1 MVLLGVYSMDFYL
14 PNVETGE
21 GELHHTEKQAVI
33 IIGANGSGKSHSAAF
48 IEEQDF
54 EKDVHEDRKKGR
66 GGKCLRISAQRIL
79 NFDDFIP
86 LDSYERS
93 INKIIYGGYGIES
106 DKPYNKWTMNGRTN
120 WTTVVTNDFDSVL
133 AATIAKINLEYK
145 AYYENSLE
153 NKEEDCEQAKHN
165 LTIDRIK
172 RIWRKVLSER
182 DITISDGQ
190 VLSHVPGAKSEYN
203 ANQMSDGERVCLY
216 MICQVLSAPSNMLII
231 VDEPELHLH
240 PSIMNKLWNTLEQA
254 RPDCHFIYVTHD
266 TEFASNHPDAEIIWV
281 KSYDGHSKWEYEI
294 LKENELPDELF
305 LKILGNRKNVL
316 FIEGKSGSWDYKI
329 YGSIFNNF
337 FIIPC
342 ASCNDVIRKTKTYNE
357 NNLLHHLKVFG
368 IVDRDYRNENEI
380 DALRSANVYCIE
392 VAEVENLFL
401 TEEVLRV
408 FHKSRSISV
417 QTSNHL
423 IENIKN
429 EVRNHFKTELS
440 DQKSKALN
448 AMIKYHFSVLPL
460 KGSYNSIDDLK
471 KYIEIDIEQKIKDF
485 DGILK
490 KRYDNINDSGDYNEI
505 IKIYNNKGLFS
516 VLGKVAAS
524 FAKNTDNNEE
534 IDSKFYG
541 DYRGFIIRSLQNPSE
556 VNRDLKK
563 AFMKFLPK
571 EIIDVNN
578 QS

>member
-1 MVLLGVYSMDFYL
+1 MDFYL
-14 PNVETGE
+14 PNIETGE
-21 GELHHTEKQAVI
+21 GELHHTDTQAVI
-33 IIGANGSGKSHSAAF
+33 IIGANGAGKSHLAAF
-48 IEEQDF
+48 IEKSDF
-54 EKDVHEDRKKGR
+54 EKDKERDKEIGEKRRH

-79 NFDDFIP
+79 NFKDSIQLENYKIAEGKVIFGNNLGTNEKDF
-86 LDSYERS
+86 
-93 INKIIYGGYGIES
+93 
-106 DKPYNKWTMNGRTN
+106 NKWWVNGMSA
-120 WTTVVTNDFDSVL
+120 WTTAVTNDFDSVL

-153 NKEEDCEQAKHN
+153 NKNDECEQAKHN

-172 RIWRKVLSER
+172 RIWHKVLSER

-190 VLSHVPGAKSEYN
+190 VLAIAPGTQSEYN

-240 PSIMNKLWNTLEQA
+240 SSIMNKLWNTLEQA

-266 TEFASNHPDAEIIWV
+266 TEFATNHPDAEIIWV
-281 KSYDGHSKWEYEI
+281 KSYDGQSKWEYEI
-294 LKENELPDELF
+294 LKENELPDELL

-342 ASCNDVIRKTKTYNE
+342 ASCNEVIRRTKTYNE

-380 DALRSANVYCIE
+380 DALRSANVYYIE

-401 TEEVLRV
+401 TEEVLIF

-417 QTSNHL
+417 QASDQL
-423 IENIKN
+423 IENIKS
-429 EVRNHFKTELS
+429 EVRDHFKTELS
-440 DQKSKALN
+440 VQKSKALN

-460 KGSYNSIDDLK
+460 KGSYNSVDDLR
-471 KYIEIDIEQKIKDF
+471 KYIENDIEQKINDF
-485 DGILK
+485 DGIVN
-490 KRYDNINDSGDYNEI
+490 KRYDNINASGDYNEI

-578 QS
+578 RS

>member
-1 MVLLGVYSMDFYL
+1 MDFYL
-14 PNVETGE
+14 PNIETGE
-21 GELHHTEKQAVI
+21 GELHHTDTQAVI
-33 IIGANGSGKSHSAAF
+33 IIGANGAGKSHLAAF
-48 IEEQDF
+48 IEKSDF
-54 EKDVHEDRKKGR
+54 EKDKERDKEIGEKRRH

-79 NFDDFIP
+79 NFKDSIQLENYKTAEGKVIFGNNLGTNEKDF
-86 LDSYERS
+86 
-93 INKIIYGGYGIES
+93 
-106 DKPYNKWTMNGRTN
+106 NKWRVNGMSA
-120 WTTVVTNDFDSVL
+120 WTTAVTNDFDSVL

-153 NKEEDCEQAKHN
+153 NKNDECEQAKHN

-172 RIWRKVLSER
+172 RIWHKVLSER

-190 VLSHVPGAKSEYN
+190 VLAIAPGTQSEYN

-294 LKENELPDELF
+294 LKENELPDELL

-380 DALRSANVYCIE
+380 DALRSVNVYCIE

-471 KYIEIDIEQKIKDF
+471 KYIKIDIEQKINDF

-490 KRYDNINDSGDYNEI
+490 KRYDNINTSGDYNEI

-516 VLGKVAAS
+516 VLDKVAAS

-534 IDSKFYG
+534 INSKFYG
-541 DYRGFIIRSLQNPSE
+541 DYRGFIIRSLQNSSE
-556 VNRDLKK
+556 VNSDLKK
-563 AFMKFLPK
+563 AFMKYLPK
-571 EIIDVNN
+571 EINDVNN

>member
-1 MVLLGVYSMDFYL
+1 MDFYL
-14 PNVETGE
+14 PNIETGE
-21 GELHHTEKQAVI
+21 GELHHTDTQAVI
-33 IIGANGSGKSHSAAF
+33 IIGANGAGKSHLAAF
-48 IEEQDF
+48 IEKSDF
-54 EKDVHEDRKKGR
+54 EKDKERDKEIGEKRRH

-79 NFDDFIP
+79 NFEDSIQLENYKIAEGKVIFGNNLGTNEKDF
-86 LDSYERS
+86 
-93 INKIIYGGYGIES
+93 
-106 DKPYNKWTMNGRTN
+106 NKWWVNGMSA
-120 WTTVVTNDFDSVL
+120 WTTAVTNDFDSVL

-145 AYYENSLE
+145 VYYENSLE
-153 NKEEDCEQAKHN
+153 NKNDECEQAKHN

-172 RIWRKVLSER
+172 RIWHKVLSER

-190 VLSHVPGAKSEYN
+190 VLAIAPGTQSEYN

-294 LKENELPDELF
+294 LKENELPDDLL

-471 KYIEIDIEQKIKDF
+471 KYIKIDIEQKNNDF

-490 KRYDNINDSGDYNEI
+490 KRYDNINASGDYNEI

-516 VLGKVAAS
+516 VLDKVAAS

-534 IDSKFYG
+534 INSKFYG
-541 DYRGFIIRSLQNPSE
+541 DYRGFIIRSLQNSSE
-556 VNRDLKK
+556 VNSDLKK
-563 AFMKFLPK
+563 AFMKYLPK
-571 EIIDVNN
+571 EINDVNN

>member
-1 MVLLGVYSMDFYL
+1 MDFYL
-14 PNVETGE
+14 PNIETGE
-21 GELHHTEKQAVI
+21 GELHHTDTQAVI
-33 IIGANGSGKSHSAAF
+33 IIGANGAGKSHLAAF
-48 IEEQDF
+48 IEKSDF
-54 EKDVHEDRKKGR
+54 EKDKERDKEIGEKRRH

-79 NFDDFIP
+79 NFKDSIQLENYKIAEGKVIFGNNFGTNEKDF
-86 LDSYERS
+86 
-93 INKIIYGGYGIES
+93 
-106 DKPYNKWTMNGRTN
+106 NKWCVNGMSA
-120 WTTVVTNDFDSVL
+120 WTTAVTNDFDSVL

-153 NKEEDCEQAKHN
+153 NKNDECEQAKHN

-172 RIWRKVLSER
+172 RIWHKVLSER

-190 VLSHVPGAKSEYN
+190 VLAIDPGTQSEYN

-266 TEFASNHPDAEIIWV
+266 TEFATNHPDAEIIWV
-281 KSYDGHSKWEYEI
+281 KSYDGQSKWEYEI
-294 LKENELPDELF
+294 LKENELPDELL

-380 DALRSANVYCIE
+380 DALRRANVYCIE

-429 EVRNHFKTELS
+429 EVRNHFETELS

-471 KYIEIDIEQKIKDF
+471 KYIEIDIAQKINDF

-490 KRYDNINDSGDYNEI
+490 ERYDNINASGDYNEI

-516 VLGKVAAS
+516 VLDKVAAS

-534 IDSKFYG
+534 INSKFYG
-541 DYRGFIIRSLQNPSE
+541 DYRGFIIRSLQNSSE
-556 VNRDLKK
+556 VNSDLKK
-563 AFMKFLPK
+563 AFMKYLPK
-571 EIIDVNN
+571 EINDVNN

>member
-1 MVLLGVYSMDFYL
+1 MDFYL
-14 PNVETGE
+14 PNIETGE
-21 GELHHTEKQAVI
+21 GELHHTDTQAVI
-33 IIGANGSGKSHSAAF
+33 IIGANGAGKSHLAAF
-48 IEEQDF
+48 IEKSDF
-54 EKDVHEDRKKGR
+54 EKDKERDKEIGEKRRH

-79 NFDDFIP
+79 NFEDSIQLENYKIAEGKVIFGNNLGTNEKDF
-86 LDSYERS
+86 
-93 INKIIYGGYGIES
+93 
-106 DKPYNKWTMNGRTN
+106 NKWWVNGMSA
-120 WTTVVTNDFDSVL
+120 WTTAVTNDFDSVL

-145 AYYENSLE
+145 VYYENSLE
-153 NKEEDCEQAKHN
+153 NKNDECEQAKHN

-172 RIWRKVLSER
+172 RIWHKVLSER

-190 VLSHVPGAKSEYN
+190 VLAIAPGTQSEYN

-294 LKENELPDELF
+294 LKENELPDDLL

-368 IVDRDYRNENEI
+368 IVDRDYRNEG
-380 DALRSANVYCIE
+380 
-392 VAEVENLFL
+392 
-401 TEEVLRV
+401 
-408 FHKSRSISV
+408 SV
-417 QTSNHL
+417 
-423 IENIKN
+423 K
-429 EVRNHFKTELS
+429 
-440 DQKSKALN
+440 
-448 AMIKYHFSVLPL
+448 
-460 KGSYNSIDDLK
+460 
-471 KYIEIDIEQKIKDF
+471 
-485 DGILK
+485 
-490 KRYDNINDSGDYNEI
+490 
-505 IKIYNNKGLFS
+505 
-516 VLGKVAAS
+516 
-524 FAKNTDNNEE
+524 
-534 IDSKFYG
+534 
-541 DYRGFIIRSLQNPSE
+541 
-556 VNRDLKK
+556 
-563 AFMKFLPK
+563 
-571 EIIDVNN
+571 
-578 QS
+578 

>member
-1 MVLLGVYSMDFYL
+1 MDFYL
-14 PNVETGE
+14 PNIETGE
-21 GELHHTEKQAVI
+21 GELHHTDTQAVI
-33 IIGANGSGKSHSAAF
+33 IIGANGAGKSHLAAF
-48 IEEQDF
+48 IEKSDF
-54 EKDVHEDRKKGR
+54 EKDKERDKEIGEKRRH

-79 NFDDFIP
+79 NFEDSIQLENYKIAEGKVIFGNNLGTNEKDF
-86 LDSYERS
+86 
-93 INKIIYGGYGIES
+93 
-106 DKPYNKWTMNGRTN
+106 NKWWVNGMSA
-120 WTTVVTNDFDSVL
+120 WTTAVTNDFDSVL

-145 AYYENSLE
+145 VYYENSLE
-153 NKEEDCEQAKHN
+153 NKNDECEQAKHN

-172 RIWRKVLSER
+172 RIWHKVLSER

-190 VLSHVPGAKSEYN
+190 VLAIAPGTQSEYN

-294 LKENELPDELF
+294 LKENELPDDLL

-342 ASCNDVIRKTKTYNE
+342 ASCNDVIKKTKTYNE

-471 KYIEIDIEQKIKDF
+471 KYIKIDIEQKINDF

-490 KRYDNINDSGDYNEI
+490 KRYDNINASGDYNEI

-516 VLGKVAAS
+516 VLDKVAAS

-534 IDSKFYG
+534 INSKFYG
-541 DYRGFIIRSLQNPSE
+541 DYRGFIIRSLQNSSE
-556 VNRDLKK
+556 VNSDLKK
-563 AFMKFLPK
+563 AFMKYLPK
-571 EIIDVNN
+571 EINDVNN

>member
-1 MVLLGVYSMDFYL
+1 MDFYL
-14 PNVETGE
+14 PNIETGE
-21 GELHHTEKQAVI
+21 GELHHTDTQAVI
-33 IIGANGSGKSHSAAF
+33 IIGANGAGKSHLAAF
-48 IEEQDF
+48 IEKSDF
-54 EKDVHEDRKKGR
+54 EKDKERDKEIGEKRRH

-79 NFDDFIP
+79 NFKDSIQLENYKIAEGKVIFGNNLGTNEKDF
-86 LDSYERS
+86 
-93 INKIIYGGYGIES
+93 
-106 DKPYNKWTMNGRTN
+106 NKWWVNGMSA
-120 WTTVVTNDFDSVL
+120 WTTAVTNDFDSVL

-153 NKEEDCEQAKHN
+153 NKNDECEQAKHN

-172 RIWRKVLSER
+172 RIWHKVLSER

-190 VLSHVPGAKSEYN
+190 VLAIAPGTQSEYN

-240 PSIMNKLWNTLEQA
+240 SSIMNKLWNTLEQA

-266 TEFASNHPDAEIIWV
+266 TEFATNHPDAEIIWV
-281 KSYDGHSKWEYEI
+281 KSYDGQSKWEYEI
-294 LKENELPDELF
+294 LKENELPDELL

-342 ASCNDVIRKTKTYNE
+342 ASCNEVIRRTKTYNE

-380 DALRSANVYCIE
+380 DALRSANVYYIE

-401 TEEVLRV
+401 TEEVLIF

-417 QTSNHL
+417 QASDQL
-423 IENIKN
+423 IENIKS
-429 EVRNHFKTELS
+429 EVRDHFKTELS
-440 DQKSKALN
+440 VQKSKALN

-460 KGSYNSIDDLK
+460 KGSYNSVDDLRE
-471 KYIEIDIEQKIKDF
+471 YIENDIEQKINDF
-485 DGILK
+485 DGIVN
-490 KRYDNINDSGDYNEI
+490 KRYDNINASGDYNEI

-578 QS
+578 RS

>member
-1 MVLLGVYSMDFYL
+1 MDFYL
-14 PNVETGE
+14 PNIETGE
-21 GELHHTEKQAVI
+21 GELHHTDTQAVI
-33 IIGANGSGKSHSAAF
+33 IIGANGAGKSHLAAF
-48 IEEQDF
+48 IEKSDF
-54 EKDVHEDRKKGR
+54 EKDKERDKEIGEKRRH

-79 NFDDFIP
+79 NFKDSIQLENYKIAEGKVIFGNNLGTNEKDF
-86 LDSYERS
+86 
-93 INKIIYGGYGIES
+93 
-106 DKPYNKWTMNGRTN
+106 NKWWVNGMFA
-120 WTTVVTNDFDSVL
+120 WTTAVTNDFDSVL

-153 NKEEDCEQAKHN
+153 NKNDECEQAKHN

-172 RIWRKVLSER
+172 RIWHKVLSER

-190 VLSHVPGAKSEYN
+190 VLAIAPGTQSEYN

-266 TEFASNHPDAEIIWV
+266 TEFATNHPDAEIIWV
-281 KSYDGHSKWEYEI
+281 KSYDGQSKWEYEI
-294 LKENELPDELF
+294 LKENELPDELL

-342 ASCNDVIRKTKTYNE
+342 ASCNEVIRRTKTYNE

-380 DALRSANVYCIE
+380 DALRSANVYYIE

-401 TEEVLRV
+401 TEEVLIF

-417 QTSNHL
+417 QASDQL
-423 IENIKN
+423 IENIKS
-429 EVRNHFKTELS
+429 EVRDHFKTELS
-440 DQKSKALN
+440 VQKSKALN

-460 KGSYNSIDDLK
+460 KGSYNSVDDLR
-471 KYIEIDIEQKIKDF
+471 KYIENDIEQKINDF
-485 DGILK
+485 DGIVN
-490 KRYDNINDSGDYNEI
+490 KRYDNINASGDYNEI

-578 QS
+578 RS

>member
-1 MVLLGVYSMDFYL
+1 MDFYL
-14 PNVETGE
+14 PNIETGE
-21 GELHHTEKQAVI
+21 GELHHTDTQAVI
-33 IIGANGSGKSHSAAF
+33 IIGANGAGKSHLAAF
-48 IEEQDF
+48 IEKSDF
-54 EKDVHEDRKKGR
+54 EKDKERDKEIGEKRRH

-79 NFDDFIP
+79 NFEDSIQLENYKIAEGKVIFGNNLGTNEKDF
-86 LDSYERS
+86 
-93 INKIIYGGYGIES
+93 
-106 DKPYNKWTMNGRTN
+106 NKWWVNGMSA
-120 WTTVVTNDFDSVL
+120 WTTAVTNDFDSVL

-145 AYYENSLE
+145 VYYENSLE
-153 NKEEDCEQAKHN
+153 NKNDECEQAKHN

-172 RIWRKVLSER
+172 RIWHKVLSER

-190 VLSHVPGAKSEYN
+190 VLAIAPGTQSEYN

-294 LKENELPDELF
+294 LKENELPDDLL

-471 KYIEIDIEQKIKDF
+471 KYIKIDIEQKINDF

-490 KRYDNINDSGDYNEI
+490 KRYDNINASGDYNEI

-516 VLGKVAAS
+516 VLDKVAAS

-534 IDSKFYG
+534 INSKFYG
-541 DYRGFIIRSLQNPSE
+541 DYRGFIIRSLQNSSE
-556 VNRDLKK
+556 VNSDLKK
-563 AFMKFLPK
+563 AFMKYLPK
-571 EIIDVNN
+571 EINDVNN

>member
-1 MVLLGVYSMDFYL
+1 MDFYL
-14 PNVETGE
+14 PNIETGE
-21 GELHHTEKQAVI
+21 GELHHTDTQAVI
-33 IIGANGSGKSHSAAF
+33 IIGANGAGKSHLAAF
-48 IEEQDF
+48 IEKSDF
-54 EKDVHEDRKKGR
+54 EKDKERDKEIGEKRR
-66 GGKCLRISAQRIL
+66 YGGKCLRISAQRIL
-79 NFDDFIP
+79 NFEDSIQLENYKIAEGKVIFGNNLGTNEKDF
-86 LDSYERS
+86 
-93 INKIIYGGYGIES
+93 
-106 DKPYNKWTMNGRTN
+106 NKWWVNGMSA
-120 WTTVVTNDFDSVL
+120 WTTAVTNDFDSVL

-145 AYYENSLE
+145 VYYENSLE
-153 NKEEDCEQAKHN
+153 NKNDECEQAKHN

-172 RIWRKVLSER
+172 RIWHKVLSER

-190 VLSHVPGAKSEYN
+190 VLAIAPGTQSEYN

-294 LKENELPDELF
+294 LKENELPDDLL

-471 KYIEIDIEQKIKDF
+471 KYIKIDIEQKINDF

-490 KRYDNINDSGDYNEI
+490 KRYDNINASGDYNEI

-516 VLGKVAAS
+516 VLDKVAAS

-534 IDSKFYG
+534 INSKFYG
-541 DYRGFIIRSLQNPSE
+541 DYRGFIIRSLQNSSE
-556 VNRDLKK
+556 VNSDLKK
-563 AFMKFLPK
+563 AFMKYLPK
-571 EIIDVNN
+571 EINDVNN

>member
-1 MVLLGVYSMDFYL
+1 MDFYL
-14 PNVETGE
+14 PNIETGE
-21 GELHHTEKQAVI
+21 GELHHTNTQAVI
-33 IIGANGSGKSHSAAF
+33 IIGANGAGKSHLAAF
-48 IEEQDF
+48 IEKSDF
-54 EKDVHEDRKKGR
+54 EKDKERDKEIGEKRRH

-79 NFDDFIP
+79 NFKDSIQLENYKIAEGKVIFGNNFGTNEKDF
-86 LDSYERS
+86 
-93 INKIIYGGYGIES
+93 
-106 DKPYNKWTMNGRTN
+106 NKWWVNGMSA
-120 WTTVVTNDFDSVL
+120 WTTAVTNDFDLVL

-153 NKEEDCEQAKHN
+153 NKNDECEQAKHN

-172 RIWRKVLSER
+172 RIWHKVLSER

-190 VLSHVPGAKSEYN
+190 VLAIAPGTQSEYN

-294 LKENELPDELF
+294 LKENELPDELL

-329 YGSIFNNF
+329 YGGIFNNF

-380 DALRSANVYCIE
+380 DALRNANVYCIE

-460 KGSYNSIDDLK
+460 KGSYNSVDDLK
-471 KYIEIDIEQKIKDF
+471 NYIENDIEQKINDF
-485 DGILK
+485 DGIVN
-490 KRYDNINDSGDYNEI
+490 KRYDNINASGDYNEI

-578 QS
+578 RS

>member
-1 MVLLGVYSMDFYL
+1 MDFYL
-14 PNVETGE
+14 PNIETGE
-21 GELHHTEKQAVI
+21 GELHHTNTQAVI
-33 IIGANGSGKSHSAAF
+33 IIGANGAGKSHLAAF
-48 IEEQDF
+48 IEKSDF
-54 EKDVHEDRKKGR
+54 EKDKERDKEIGEKRRH

-79 NFDDFIP
+79 NFKDSIQLENYKIAEGKVIFGNNFGTNEKDF
-86 LDSYERS
+86 
-93 INKIIYGGYGIES
+93 
-106 DKPYNKWTMNGRTN
+106 NKWWVNGMSA
-120 WTTVVTNDFDSVL
+120 WTTAVTNDFDLVL

-153 NKEEDCEQAKHN
+153 NKNDECEQAKHN

-172 RIWRKVLSER
+172 RIWHKVLSER

-190 VLSHVPGAKSEYN
+190 VLAIAPGTQSEYN

-294 LKENELPDELF
+294 LKENELPDELL

-329 YGSIFNNF
+329 YGGIFNNF

-380 DALRSANVYCIE
+380 DALRNANVYCIE

-460 KGSYNSIDDLK
+460 KGSYNSVDDLK
-471 KYIEIDIEQKIKDF
+471 NYIENDIEQKINDF
-485 DGILK
+485 DGIVN
-490 KRYDNINDSGDYNEI
+490 KRYDNINASGDYNEI

-556 VNRDLKK
+556 VNRDSKK

-578 QS
+578 RS